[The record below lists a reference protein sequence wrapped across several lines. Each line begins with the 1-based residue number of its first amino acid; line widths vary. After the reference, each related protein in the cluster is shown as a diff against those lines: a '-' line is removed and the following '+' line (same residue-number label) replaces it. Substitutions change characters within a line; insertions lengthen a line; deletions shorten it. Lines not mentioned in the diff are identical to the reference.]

1 MTSAVLPASTIGD
14 GFSWLTDGSHWTG
27 GDGLLH
33 LTVRQLVIS
42 AEALG
47 LALVVALPIGLL
59 LGHVRRGGPVVT
71 SLGNLGRAVPTIGIL
86 ILLSRIGVFGVRERT
101 AVVALAIF
109 GLPPI
114 LTNTFTATAAVDDD
128 TIDAA
133 RGMGMRPLQVL
144 RKVEL
149 PLALPLIAAG
159 VRTAAVQVFATA
171 TLASYVGDATLGLPI
186 EAGNNQ
192 QLYDQVV
199 GTAIVIAAMAL
210 LLDVALGRVQALL
223 TPGSPGPVWRRAL
236 PAAWGGAVAPRHPAP
251 MDAGAAVAPEP
262 SVARSQTAAQAA
274 GPLPNRDA
282 DANPVE

>member
-1 MTSAVLPASTIGD
+1 MSTIGD
-14 GFSWLTDGSHWTG
+14 GFSWLGDGSHWTG
-27 GDGLLH
+27 SDGLLH

-47 LALVVALPIGLL
+47 LCLLVALPLGLL
-59 LGHVRRGGPVVT
+59 LGHVRRGGPFVT
-71 SLGNLGRAVPTIGIL
+71 SIGNLGRAVPTIGIL
-86 ILLSRIGVFGVRERT
+86 ILLSRIGAFGVRERT
-101 AVVALAIF
+101 AVVALAVF

-133 RGMGMRPLQVL
+133 RGMGMRPFQVL

-159 VRTAAVQVFATA
+159 VRTASVQVFATA

-210 LLDVALGRVQALL
+210 LLDVTLGRIQALL
-223 TPGSPGPVWRRAL
+223 TPGSAGPVWRRVL
-236 PAAWGGAVAPRHPAP
+236 PAAWGGAAAPRHPAP
-251 MDAGAAVAPEP
+251 MDAGAPIATTAHPGATRPQAPL
-262 SVARSQTAAQAA
+262 AA
-274 GPLPNRDA
+274 GEPLPNREVGDG
-282 DANPVE
+282 VVR